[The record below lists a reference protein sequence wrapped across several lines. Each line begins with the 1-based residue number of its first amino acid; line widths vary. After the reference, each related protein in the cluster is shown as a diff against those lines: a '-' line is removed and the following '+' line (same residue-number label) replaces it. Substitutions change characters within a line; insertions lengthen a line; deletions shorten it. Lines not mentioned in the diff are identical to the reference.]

1 MLQRSGRKLCGQL
14 YAIFAAMSVLAAVSA
29 CGQRQSHTAS
39 KVSADVN
46 LGCDNDACLTWVGV
60 TRRTVFRTSVGDL
73 VEVTGLEFKRLKDG
87 TQKSQPKKFKHL
99 ALCSKSFPA
108 YLYKA
113 DGKVTVDWLAP
124 NSADGVFGYNQT
136 DYLPYLE
143 SCHSVYGQDIQDMAA
158 RLGYAVDPK
167 FVDQAQFASLRLFG
181 EALADEGMKRGVDAS
196 LIGTCQ
202 IRVGGHSYSNGRC
215 HISISS
221 MGGSKSIE
229 IEDILTGYFAYINQD
244 DEHKNSAEGSWN
256 GIDKGSHAQDELGT
270 LTVKGDCWVN
280 KDTSLCYRWLPTD

>member
-1 MLQRSGRKLCGQL
+1 MLQHSRRKLRGRVCATCVVIG
-14 YAIFAAMSVLAAVSA
+14 VLAAVSA

-39 KVSADVN
+39 NVSADVN
-46 LGCDNDACLTWVGV
+46 LGCDNDACLTWVEV

-87 TQKSQPKKFKHL
+87 SQKSQPEKFEHL
-99 ALCSKSFPA
+99 ALCSKSLPA
-108 YLYKA
+108 YLYEA
-113 DGKVTVDWLAP
+113 DGKVIVDWLAP

-143 SCHSVYGQDIQDMAA
+143 SCHSVYGQDIQHMAMG
-158 RLGYAVDPK
+158 LGYAVDPK

-202 IRVGGHSYSNGRC
+202 IRVGGHTYSDGRC

-221 MGGSKSIE
+221 MEGLRSIE

-244 DEHKNSAEGSWN
+244 DEHKNTAEGSWN

-270 LTVKGDCWVN
+270 LTAKGDCWAN
-280 KDTSLCYRWLPTD
+280 RGASLCYRWLPS